1 MAVISSQQAYSVGLG
16 GVYTKSFS
24 YVNAVMTQI
33 PAYSSR
39 VFQGFTNMVMP
50 QIPVYSNRFILFNPG
65 FLPAASQVYPKA
77 LFASTEVDTMTSSL
91 YKPILNGGTIGNLSF
106 DAKYIAAGP
115 ISEPIRPLY
124 GVLWPK
130 GHK

>member
-33 PAYSSR
+33 P
-39 VFQGFTNMVMP
+39 
-50 QIPVYSNRFILFNPG
+50 VYSNRFILFNPG

-77 LFASTEVDTMTSSL
+77 LFAST
-91 YKPILNGGTIGNLSF
+91 NGGTLGNLSF

>member
-1 MAVISSQQAYSVGLG
+1 M
-16 GVYTKSFS
+16 
-24 YVNAVMTQI
+24 VMLPI
-33 PAYSSR
+33 PIYASR
-39 VFQGFTNMVMP
+39 IFQGYTDM
-50 QIPVYSNRFILFNPG
+50 
-65 FLPAASQVYPKA
+65 AEASIEIYGKA
-77 LFASTEVDTMTSSL
+77 LFASTEVGTMISSL

>member
-16 GVYTKSFS
+16 GVYT
-24 YVNAVMTQI
+24 
-33 PAYSSR
+33 
-39 VFQGFTNMVMP
+39 
-50 QIPVYSNRFILFNPG
+50 
-65 FLPAASQVYPKA
+65 KA

>member
-24 YVNAVMTQI
+24 YVNAVMT
-33 PAYSSR
+33 
-39 VFQGFTNMVMP
+39 